1 MSFRMAVV
9 LCLSLSVGCQK
20 PRMPGFISKLTKTS
34 AEAED
39 VAPPRKSLASDAP
52 SSIPMGKASDDG
64 SEIQLIDYS
73 GDSPPAELFGA
84 TVVATVNSLPI
95 FADDVLQPHSL
106 NLEKAAAQLST
117 EEMAR
122 LRAKLIQQEL
132 PQHIEKALLM
142 SALREDIEEEQYEQL
157 VAQVDNLFER
167 EVDKLKERYNV
178 ETKIELE
185 QILEEQGTSL
195 DSLNSAFT
203 SRELSMFYIG
213 RKSKDATR
221 LSRQELMDWYGQNK
235 DQYEIEAAVTWQQ
248 IRINITPE
256 GGREAAF
263 ARMKQ
268 AIEALRNGT
277 EFGEVA
283 KQFSDGPKRDA
294 GGVWDWTKKGS
305 LADEKVERAMFEIPV
320 GKISQPLET
329 SSAFVLVKVVDRRD
343 AGYVPFEDVQ
353 DKINNRLQSE
363 ARRDAA
369 QNVIKELNNAAT
381 IWTIFDNRPE
391 PAATSQAGS
400 LSISR

>member
-1 MSFRMAVV
+1 MAVV

-20 PRMPGFISKLTKTS
+20 PRMPGFISRLTKTTT
-34 AEAED
+34 EAED
-39 VAPPRKSLASDAP
+39 TAPPRRSLTSDAP
-52 SSIPMGKASDDG
+52 SSIPMGKARYDG
-64 SEIQLIDYS
+64 SDIQLTDFS

-106 NLEKAAAQLST
+106 NLEKAATQLST
-117 EEMAR
+117 EEMGR

-157 VAQVDNLFER
+157 VTQVDNLFER

-195 DSLNSAFT
+195 ESLSTAFA

-221 LSRQELMDWYGQNK
+221 LSRQELMDWYEQNK
-235 DQYEIEAAVTWQQ
+235 DQYAIEAAVKWQQ
-248 IRINITPE
+248 IRINITPD

-268 AIEALRNGT
+268 AIEALRNGDD
-277 EFGEVA
+277 FGAVA

-294 GGVWDWTKKGS
+294 GGIWDWTKQGS

-329 SSAFVLVKVVDRRD
+329 GSAFVLVKVVDRRD
-343 AGYVPFEDVQ
+343 SGYVPFEDVQ
-353 DKINNRLQSE
+353 DKINNKLQSE

-381 IWTIFDNRPE
+381 IWTIFDGNPGG
-391 PAATSQAGS
+391 PDSAASAQF
-400 LSISR
+400 